1 MNRIV
6 IENSKVQ
13 KLSSRILRSPTRFWR
28 RVTRSRLNPAFD
40 ARRAHCSTL
49 HTRMI
54 THWRWDP
61 VHFPFISF
69 EIEHRILHSRP
80 SALNRPSSTSP
91 PLLRWMI
98 LFFIRFFFFLFTYRR
113 SVWRLSRSTSS
124 WFNEKVDCVTRRW
137 TKN

>member
-1 MNRIV
+1 MRPREDESNRDRNF
-6 IENSKVQ
+6 ENPKI
-13 KLSSRILRSPTRFWR
+13 ILRSPAKFWR
-28 RVTRSRLNPAFD
+28 RGTRSRLNPALD

-54 THWRWDP
+54 THWWWDP

-69 EIEHRILHSRP
+69 EVEHRISLATFCIKP
-80 SALNRPSSTSP
+80 AQFNFTTLVA
-91 PLLRWMI
+91 PLAVSG
-98 LFFIRFFFFLFTYRR
+98 FFLFTYRR
-113 SVWRLSRSTSS
+113 SVWRLLRSTSS